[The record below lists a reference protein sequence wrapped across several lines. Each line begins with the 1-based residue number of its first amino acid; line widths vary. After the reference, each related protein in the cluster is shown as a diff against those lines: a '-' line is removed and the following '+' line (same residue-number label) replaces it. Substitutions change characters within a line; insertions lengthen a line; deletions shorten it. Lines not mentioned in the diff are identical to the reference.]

1 MILRFE
7 EGDVVAKERPIQ
19 TNMFHNLIKKY
30 LDKAPNSQ
38 FKI

>member
-30 LDKAPNSQ
+30 FDIAPNSQ